1 MEENK
6 KPKQSR
12 FAILTKKEG
21 KTKQIQSRIANTDV
35 VLWLL
40 LLLFFCHII
49 LMATVEI
56 ISLLFRYINPL

>member
-21 KTKQIQSRIANTDV
+21 ETKQIQSRIANTDV